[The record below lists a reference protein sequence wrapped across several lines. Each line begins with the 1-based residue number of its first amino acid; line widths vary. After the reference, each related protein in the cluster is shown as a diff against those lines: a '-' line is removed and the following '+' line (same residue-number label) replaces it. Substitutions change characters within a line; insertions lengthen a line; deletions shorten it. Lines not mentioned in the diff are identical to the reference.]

1 MATFERIFFSVMD
14 KLQAFGLAA
23 SGLGI
28 LAGLGFLG
36 VLDVLVILVI
46 LGVLACSYI
55 RPARSSVVRSHLFTF
70 SLFHPF
76 TFKSHLFTFSFFH
89 PFTFKSPFTI
99 PTFHL

>member
-46 LGVLACSYI
+46 LVVLACSYI
-55 RPARSSVVRSHLFTF
+55 RPARSSVGRSPLFTF
-70 SLFHPF
+70 SLFHLFTFKRPF
-76 TFKSHLFTFSFFH
+76 TFSPLNSAFYLFLIN
-89 PFTFKSPFTI
+89 KI
-99 PTFHL
+99 